1 MTGALLALAI
11 AAAQAGGVV
20 RSTDAAGRR
29 TPADSVLVRG
39 GVRDTTLAIVA
50 TSAGSALRADA
61 VAAALG
67 GVLRVARLGQ
77 WTIELAGVLFDLEEG
92 VPFAGSRGA
101 VYPLAGP
108 PLVRDGA
115 LLIPLQLVADLA
127 PRAGGNLTWDAGRR
141 ELRLGRGNPG
151 VVTASA
157 AARAASTTSPPAGAG
172 TAPVAP
178 PRAAKRYTVVVDA
191 GHGGPDPGM
200 RGPIGGSFTIYEKD
214 VTLAVAKQ
222 LARALET
229 RGVDVVMTRTTDTLI
244 ALSDR
249 GRIANDRRGD
259 LFISVHVNA
268 APRSWKNPGTARGFE
283 TYFLDEAKTEDERR
297 VAEMEND
304 AVRFETGPALPRDDA
319 LGFILS
325 DMKQNEH
332 LRESNDLAAKVQE
345 HLKDVHPGPSRGVMQ
360 APFRV
365 LVTAFMPAVL
375 LEIGF
380 GTNPVEAAWIASVG
394 GQRTI
399 ALAVADAAI
408 EYFAHY
414 QRRAGGSGGA
424 PAGPRE

>member
-249 GRIANDRRGD
+249 GRIANERRGD

-268 APRSWKNPGTARGFE
+268 APRSWKSTTASAGIPSAPAPRCANGSPNSPLSAWSASTSNTSARTRRICWKRRSECCAGRKPKPTADSQQPTARS
-283 TYFLDEAKTEDERR
+283 T
-297 VAEMEND
+297 
-304 AVRFETGPALPRDDA
+304 
-319 LGFILS
+319 
-325 DMKQNEH
+325 
-332 LRESNDLAAKVQE
+332 
-345 HLKDVHPGPSRGVMQ
+345 
-360 APFRV
+360 
-365 LVTAFMPAVL
+365 
-375 LEIGF
+375 
-380 GTNPVEAAWIASVG
+380 
-394 GQRTI
+394 
-399 ALAVADAAI
+399 
-408 EYFAHY
+408 
-414 QRRAGGSGGA
+414 RRATGDGRPVTGN
-424 PAGPRE
+424 R